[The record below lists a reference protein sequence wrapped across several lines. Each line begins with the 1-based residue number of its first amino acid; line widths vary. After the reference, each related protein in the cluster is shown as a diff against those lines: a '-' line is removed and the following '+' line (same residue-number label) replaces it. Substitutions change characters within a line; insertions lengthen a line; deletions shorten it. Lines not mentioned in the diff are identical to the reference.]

1 MVASLMKRM
10 KELEDKNRRLK
21 KMYAEERLVSESAS
35 RSLSE
40 SGKAILQAQVLVAER
55 GLSIPLTCRTRS
67 LSETGYRYQAKLS
80 DKNAKI
86 AGWLIRLTQW
96 LLVVWLVRSVIRC
109 DNGPE
114 SISESLA
121 EWARNHGIEI
131 AFIQPGNPQQNAYVE
146 RYNRTVRYDWLAHH
160 LFAAS

>member
-1 MVASLMKRM
+1 VKVVKPSC
-10 KELEDKNRRLK
+10 RRKL
-21 KMYAEERLVSESAS
+21 
-35 RSLSE
+35 
-40 SGKAILQAQVLVAER
+40 AQVLVAER

-80 DKNAKI
+80 DENAKI

-131 AFIQPGNPQQNAYVE
+131 AFIQPGNPQQNA
-146 RYNRTVRYDWLAHH
+146 
-160 LFAAS
+160 